1 MAKSHKSSGPQSLYC
16 SSTRTELLLVCI
28 RVFLFCTL
36 SASIFTAHPQ
46 AWADFLKAEK
56 LTEDLLLKSY
66 QIIHRVSAAPT
77 FRKGLYCGGAE
88 AGLIQGLD
96 LLENYITSRLS
107 SVQFATSV
115 VKVTCHNHTPY
126 DLTAY
131 FADTSLPCL
140 LVPLPQRLAPIDLG
154 PFSLP
159 PPARPLRLKLKV
171 QNALA
176 SVEFHGNTYPLRRA
190 FASCI

>member
-1 MAKSHKSSGPQSLYC
+1 
-16 SSTRTELLLVCI
+16 
-28 RVFLFCTL
+28 VFLFCTL
-36 SASIFTAHPQ
+36 SARIFTAHPQ

-140 LVPLPQRLAPIDLG
+140 LVPLPQRLAR
-154 PFSLP
+154 P
-159 PPARPLRLKLKV
+159 PSILVLFRCR
-171 QNALA
+171 
-176 SVEFHGNTYPLRRA
+176 LRRVLFVSSSRSKMLWLPLSSTA
-190 FASCI
+190 TRILCAVRLLRVYRLP